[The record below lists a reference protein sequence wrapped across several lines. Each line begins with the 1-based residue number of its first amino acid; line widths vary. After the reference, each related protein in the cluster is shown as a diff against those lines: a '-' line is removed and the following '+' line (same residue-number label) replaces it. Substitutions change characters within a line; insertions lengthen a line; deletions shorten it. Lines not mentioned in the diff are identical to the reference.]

1 VTPLS
6 SGFLGNF
13 VKPRSTPT
21 VRMRSRIQ
29 EYLREDV
36 GSGDITSELVVP
48 EDLMA
53 RGNILCKEDCV
64 VAGLEEAAMV
74 FEELGAKTVRSAEDG
89 SEVRKGA
96 VVLEVVGPARAVLA
110 GERLALNFIMRMS
123 GIATLVN
130 GLVKKARA
138 VNPGVRV
145 AATRKTTP
153 GFRDFE
159 KKAVMLGGGY
169 PHRSGLYD
177 AVLIKDNH
185 IRIAGGV
192 AEALRRAKKGGST
205 KKVEIEVETPEDA
218 LTAVQEGADIVM
230 LDNFGPE
237 KVRSV
242 AAELRSINP
251 DVLIEASG
259 GIRPEDVERYAEG
272 ADIISLGWLTHSVR
286 SMDFSMEI
294 EQIPAR
300 GV

>member
-1 VTPLS
+1 
-6 SGFLGNF
+6 
-13 VKPRSTPT
+13 
-21 VRMRSRIQ
+21 MRARIR

-36 GSGDITSELVVP
+36 GSGDITSELVIP
-48 EDLMA
+48 QDQMA
-53 RGNILCKEDCV
+53 RGNVMCKEDCV

-74 FEELGAKTVRSAEDG
+74 FEELGAKTVRAAEDG
-89 SEVRKGA
+89 SEERKGT

-123 GIATLVN
+123 GIATLVS
-130 GLVKKARA
+130 GLVKKAREI
-138 VNPGVRV
+138 NPDVRI

-159 KKAVMLGGGY
+159 KKAVMLGGGD
-169 PHRSGLYD
+169 PHRSGLFD

-185 IRIAGGV
+185 IRIAGGIG
-192 AEALRRAKKGGST
+192 EALRRARKSSFT

-218 LTAVQEGADIVM
+218 RMAVQEGADIVM

-237 KVRSV
+237 KVKSV

-251 DVLIEASG
+251 EVLIEASG

-286 SMDFSMEI
+286 SMDFSMDI
-294 EQIPAR
+294 EQIPTR